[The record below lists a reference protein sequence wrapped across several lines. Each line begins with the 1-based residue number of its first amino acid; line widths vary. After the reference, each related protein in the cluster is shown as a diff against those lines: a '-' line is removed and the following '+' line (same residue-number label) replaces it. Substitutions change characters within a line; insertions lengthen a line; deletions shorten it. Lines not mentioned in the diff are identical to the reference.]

1 MNARVNRL
9 LSAKL
14 FIVPEGFEVILARCY
29 AGTLIGS
36 FKNEIKNGVEVL
48 AMFGAALVSS

>member
-14 FIVPEGFEVILARCY
+14 FIVPEGFEVILARRY